1 MRFFLRFLTT
11 KSLQKMLEFD
21 ELILICS
28 QGGGVMN
35 TEIIELK
42 QRMVLELLEE
52 ELKTKSLIK
61 KAILIKLYLMLSR

>member
-1 MRFFLRFLTT
+1 
-11 KSLQKMLEFD
+11 
-21 ELILICS
+21 
-28 QGGGVMN
+28 MN

-42 QRMVLELLEE
+42 RRIIHELLE

>member
-1 MRFFLRFLTT
+1 
-11 KSLQKMLEFD
+11 MLEFD

>member
-1 MRFFLRFLTT
+1 
-11 KSLQKMLEFD
+11 MLEFD

-61 KAILIKLYLMLSR
+61 KAILIKLCLMLSR